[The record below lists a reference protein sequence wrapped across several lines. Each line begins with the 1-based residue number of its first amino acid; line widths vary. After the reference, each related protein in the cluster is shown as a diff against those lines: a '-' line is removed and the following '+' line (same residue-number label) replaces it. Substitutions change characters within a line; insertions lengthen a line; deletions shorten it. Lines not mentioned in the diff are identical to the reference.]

1 MKLTQIAAFVALS
14 SAAAI
19 SQAAPIW
26 QDFSITGLYGENY
39 AHPVNM
45 DDNNQ
50 QTTATVEYTAKL
62 KYGDFF
68 GFADRAHNDFENSTY
83 FELSPRLSLSAVT
96 GTKLEAGPIK
106 DILIAGTW
114 EANSSNYPGA
124 DFNNYLYGIG
134 FDLAIPYFQYAQLN
148 FYKADN
154 EKGMTDD
161 YQMTAAYGIPVKLG
175 SEDFLIDGFLDWS
188 TGENAT
194 HASELNWT
202 TQWKWNVG
210 ALFGHVAIEG
220 LVLIGQ
226 LLHQGGAVGEV
237 GGDLALVAFQLL
249 VSLFQ
254 LLFQA
259 PGIPAADSEA
269 ADQHADD
276 QGGYRQQDPV

>member
-68 GFADRAHNDFENSTY
+68 GFADRAHNEFENSTY

-154 EKGMTDD
+154 EKGTTDD

-188 TGENAT
+188 TGENAN

-210 ALFGHVAIEG
+210 KHISPDTRLYVGVEHSVWNNKYAIKGLDQNDVSALIKYHF
-220 LVLIGQ
+220 
-226 LLHQGGAVGEV
+226 
-237 GGDLALVAFQLL
+237 
-249 VSLFQ
+249 
-254 LLFQA
+254 
-259 PGIPAADSEA
+259 
-269 ADQHADD
+269 
-276 QGGYRQQDPV
+276 

>member
-1 MKLTQIAAFVALS
+1 M
-14 SAAAI
+14 
-19 SQAAPIW
+19 
-26 QDFSITGLYGENY
+26 
-39 AHPVNM
+39 
-45 DDNNQ
+45 
-50 QTTATVEYTAKL
+50 
-62 KYGDFF
+62 
-68 GFADRAHNDFENSTY
+68 
-83 FELSPRLSLSAVT
+83 T

-154 EKGMTDD
+154 EKGTTDD

-188 TGENAT
+188 TGENAN

-210 ALFGHVAIEG
+210 KHISPDTRLYVGVEHSVWNNKYAIKGLDQNDVSALIKYHF
-220 LVLIGQ
+220 
-226 LLHQGGAVGEV
+226 
-237 GGDLALVAFQLL
+237 
-249 VSLFQ
+249 
-254 LLFQA
+254 
-259 PGIPAADSEA
+259 
-269 ADQHADD
+269 
-276 QGGYRQQDPV
+276 

>member
-26 QDFSITGLYGENY
+26 QDFSLTALYGENY

-148 FYKADN
+148 FYKADLC
-154 EKGMTDD
+154 T
-161 YQMTAAYGIPVKLG
+161 
-175 SEDFLIDGFLDWS
+175 
-188 TGENAT
+188 
-194 HASELNWT
+194 
-202 TQWKWNVG
+202 
-210 ALFGHVAIEG
+210 
-220 LVLIGQ
+220 
-226 LLHQGGAVGEV
+226 
-237 GGDLALVAFQLL
+237 
-249 VSLFQ
+249 
-254 LLFQA
+254 
-259 PGIPAADSEA
+259 
-269 ADQHADD
+269 
-276 QGGYRQQDPV
+276 RQK

>member
-26 QDFSITGLYGENY
+26 QDFSFTGLYGENY
-39 AHPVNM
+39 KSPFVTQ
-45 DDNNQ
+45 DEKLE
-50 QTTATVEYTAKL
+50 QTTITAEYAAGF

-68 GFADRAHNDFENSTY
+68 AFADRTNNDADGNGTY
-83 FELSPRLSLSAVT
+83 FEVAPRFSLSAMT
-96 GTKLEAGPIK
+96 GTKLELGPVK
-106 DILIAGTW
+106 DVLVATTW
-114 EANSSNYPGA
+114 EGGEG
-124 DFNNYLYGIG
+124 FNNYLYGIG

-154 EKGMTDD
+154 EKGTTDD

-188 TGENAT
+188 TGENPN

-210 ALFGHVAIEG
+210 KHISPDTRLYVGVEHSVWNNKYAIKGLDQNDVSALIKYHF
-220 LVLIGQ
+220 
-226 LLHQGGAVGEV
+226 
-237 GGDLALVAFQLL
+237 
-249 VSLFQ
+249 
-254 LLFQA
+254 
-259 PGIPAADSEA
+259 
-269 ADQHADD
+269 
-276 QGGYRQQDPV
+276 